1 MRRSLSVAA
10 VLLIAA
16 ALVPAL
22 GGQAAR
28 KPDILGT
35 WTGYALSPGMRF
47 ELTVVFG
54 RTEAGYSGVLSDA
67 DGMIAETPL
76 RDIVFKDG
84 RVTCAFDLDMGGD
97 VMFIKLEMALEGEV
111 LKGSWFDAEGNSDV
125 IELTLRK

>member
-125 IELTLRK
+125 IELTLKK

>member
-1 MRRSLSVAA
+1 MRRTLPAAA

-16 ALVPAL
+16 ALVPAMA
-22 GGQAAR
+22 GQVAR

-35 WTGYALSPGMRF
+35 WTGYAVSPGARF

-84 RVTCAFDLDMGGD
+84 RVTCVFDLDMGGD
-97 VMFIKLEMALEGEV
+97 MMFIKLEMALEGEV
-111 LKGSWFDAEGNSDV
+111 LKGNWFDAEGNSDV
-125 IELTLRK
+125 IELTLKK

>member
-1 MRRSLSVAA
+1 MRKALPVAA
-10 VLLIAA
+10 VLLMAA
-16 ALVPAL
+16 ALAPVLA
-22 GGQAAR
+22 GQAPR
-28 KPDILGT
+28 PPDILGT

-125 IELTLRK
+125 IELTLKK

>member
-1 MRRSLSVAA
+1 MRRALPVAA
-10 VLLIAA
+10 ALLIAA
-16 ALVPAL
+16 ALVPPLA
-22 GGQAAR
+22 GQAAR
-28 KPDILGT
+28 TPDILGT

-47 ELTVVFG
+47 ELTVVIAK
-54 RTEAGYSGVLSDA
+54 TEAGYSGALSDA

-111 LKGSWFDAEGNSDV
+111 LKGNWFDAEGNSDV
-125 IELTLRK
+125 VELTLKK

>member
-1 MRRSLSVAA
+1 MRRALPVAVA
-10 VLLIAA
+10 LLIAA
-16 ALVPAL
+16 ALAPAL
-22 GGQAAR
+22 AGQAAR
-28 KPDILGT
+28 TPDILGT

-47 ELTVVFG
+47 ELTVVFAK
-54 RTEAGYSGVLSDA
+54 TEAGYSGALSDA

-111 LKGSWFDAEGNSDV
+111 LKGNWFDAEGNSDV
-125 IELTLRK
+125 IELTLKK